1 MKRIIAL
8 AVALASPACFLLRP
22 EPPSAL
28 IGAARRGDAAAVRSL
43 ISSGADPNE
52 RGGING
58 WTALMHAVHKQ
69 QPASVRAL
77 LEAKADPNA
86 RGGKGYTALIMA
98 AGYGNEKIVRM
109 LLENGADPLIKA
121 ADGETALAAAVTGTT
136 DIDKWTLGSCQT
148 GTVRTLIE
156 LSPTIQKD
164 TTTRAALAAKTNCPD
179 VASILRQANAN
190 P

>member
-69 QPASVRAL
+69 QPAAVRAL
-77 LEAKADPNA
+77 LDARADPNA
-86 RGGKGYTALIMA
+86 RAGKGYTALIMA

-109 LLENGADPLIKA
+109 LLESGADPLIKA
-121 ADGETALAAAVTGTT
+121 SDGETALAAAVSGTT
-136 DIDKWTLGSCQT
+136 DIDKWTYGHCQT
-148 GTVRTLIE
+148 GTVRALLE
-156 LSPTIQKD
+156 HSPTLQKD
-164 TTTRAALAAKTNCPD
+164 TAARAAFASKSNCQD
-179 VASILRQANAN
+179 VVTLLRQ